1 MRLLLRWFLVPC
13 SVLAA
18 AGVFAW
24 ARWLDNGWVVAGY
37 SAAALLILIFWRR
50 ATYRLVPSIR
60 SLDWQSLDDRRTRQL
75 KHRFFL
81 SFGLSLSAFIVAL
94 LCLVFVPAARTTSGS
109 VMVFAVF
116 VWASIV
122 KFGVFNV
129 LAHHVLQGVSPN
141 TDLPQSP
148 LRGSPSS

>member
-1 MRLLLRWFLVPC
+1 MPLLLKWFLVPC

-18 AGVFAW
+18 TGVFAW

-50 ATYRLVPSIR
+50 ATYRLVPAKR

-75 KHRFFL
+75 KHRLFL
-81 SFGLSLSAFIVAL
+81 TFGLSLSAIIVAL
-94 LCLVFVPAARTTSGS
+94 LCLVYVPAARTTSGS
-109 VMVFAVF
+109 VLVLAVIAW
-116 VWASIV
+116 VSIV
-122 KFGVFNV
+122 KFGAFNV
-129 LAHHVLQGVSPN
+129 LAHHVLQGASPN

-148 LRGSPSS
+148 LRGSPSA